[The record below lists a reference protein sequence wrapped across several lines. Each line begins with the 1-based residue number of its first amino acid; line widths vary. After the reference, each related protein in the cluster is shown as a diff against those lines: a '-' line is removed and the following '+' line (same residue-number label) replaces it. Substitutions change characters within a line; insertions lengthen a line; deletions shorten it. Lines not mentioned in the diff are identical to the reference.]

1 MKSPAYCSLSSTA
14 SMAAERSISPLG
26 RLLSLNNRT
35 RRSFV
40 FLSFSFS
47 RCPVSP
53 CSTMV
58 AFDDARKMGEEAGT
72 GAVSQFRNT
81 IKNMKRLVGLAFDD
95 PRAQKE
101 MKYVPFECL
110 PMKHALGGPDSVAVK
125 VSVNGEDKVFPVEHV
140 CGMMVH
146 HMGMI
151 VAQKASETSGNA
163 STDTA
168 QFFPQDWVIA
178 IPSYYTDAQRRALL
192 SGCEIVGIP
201 TIQRLM
207 HENTAVALAYG
218 IFKDIRKEFEKE
230 KPTNVMFIDMG
241 ASSYTVTV
249 AAFEPGKLTIKSSYY
264 DADLGGRCFDETIA
278 NWIADKFVEKY
289 AKKLS
294 SKPQDKPKVMLKLI
308 AAAEKAKK
316 TLSPKGVKE
325 ASINLECLMEDLDFH
340 IMLKAEEYEAMCAPL
355 LARLEEPIKK
365 TLAESGLTGSDLSS
379 VEIVGGSARIGF
391 LKSKLKA
398 ILGVSV
404 LSTTMNADEA
414 VARGAALQ
422 SAILSPRFKVLPYD
436 IVEHQPLPVLLS
448 WDEDKTQ
455 GVEVDADGASADTNS
470 VVMFPRGLNFPIV
483 RRVTLK
489 RTGEFEVQASYDKS
503 ASNFGFEAGST
514 EAIASWLIKAPA
526 NSEQKVRVN
535 VKADIHGIVQMSTAQ
550 MVEEIEEET
559 KEEEAKEGE
568 EKKKKLKK
576 TNLEF
581 TITKPLE
588 WSKDEIN
595 KFHEVE
601 VELANKDR
609 IVRETADMRNEL
621 ESYIYD
627 MRDKIV
633 SESQLGNYGTD
644 AEKAAFAKKNDE
656 MENWLYEDGFD
667 ATKSV
672 YAAKLAELKELGGP
686 IEARAV
692 EALARPDAVSALQ
705 KNVEKYKTW
714 LAEAQGNEN
723 YSHITEEE
731 FQKCHTKC
739 DEVSSWAYEMMD
751 KQGSLPLNAN
761 PVFTVAE
768 CRTKG
773 TELTN
778 LCGPIMH
785 KPKPKPPPKV
795 DPPKKEEPAPTPEA
809 KPDGEPM
816 QTEEAPPAENGE
828 KMETD

>member
-1 MKSPAYCSLSSTA
+1 VGVDLGLQNSVI
-14 SMAAERSISPLG
+14 AAAG
-26 RLLSLNNRT
+26 RGGVDVILNGNSNRQN
-35 RRSFV
+35 
-40 FLSFSFS
+40 
-47 RCPVSP
+47 P
-53 CSTMV
+53 TMV
-58 AFDDARKMGEEAGT
+58 AFDQARKMGEQAGT

-101 MKYVPFECL
+101 MKLVPFECV
-110 PMKHALGGPDSVAVK
+110 PMKHGLGGPDSVAVK
-125 VSVNGEDKVFPVEHV
+125 VSVDGEEKVIPVEAV

-151 VAQKASETSGNA
+151 AAKKASETSGN
-163 STDTA
+163 STTDTA

-192 SGCEIVGIP
+192 AGCEIVGIP
-201 TIQRLM
+201 TVQRLM

-241 ASSYTVTV
+241 ASCYTVTI
-249 AAFEPGKLTIKSSYY
+249 ASFEPGKLIIKSSYY

-289 AKKLS
+289 SKKLS
-294 SKPQDKPKVMLKLI
+294 SRPHDKPKVMLKLL

-340 IMLKAEEYEAMCAPL
+340 TMLKADEYAQMSAPL
-355 LARLEEPIKK
+355 VARLEAPIKK
-365 TLAESGLTGSDLSS
+365 ALEEAGLTSKDLSS
-379 VEIVGGSARIGF
+379 VEIVGGSTRIGF
-391 LKSKLKA
+391 VKSKLKE
-398 ILGVSV
+398 ILGVDT

-436 IVEHQPLPVLLS
+436 IIEHQPLPVTLS
-448 WDEDKTQ
+448 WDEDKSQ
-455 GVEVDADGASADTNS
+455 GVEVTAEGADADTNS
-470 VVMFPRGLNFPIV
+470 VVMFTRGLNFPIV

-489 RTGEFEVQASYDKS
+489 RQGEFQVHASYDKS
-503 ASNFGFEAGST
+503 ATNYGFEAGST
-514 EAIASWLIKAPA
+514 ESIASWTVKAPA
-526 NSEQKVRVN
+526 DGEKKVRIN
-535 VKADIHGIVQMSTAQ
+535 VKADIHGIIQMSTAQ
-550 MVEEIEEET
+550 MVEEVEDDGEA

-568 EKKKKLKK
+568 EKKKKVKK
-576 TNLEF
+576 TNLEY
-581 TITKPLE
+581 TVNQPLS

-595 KFHEVE
+595 RFHEME
-601 VELANKDR
+601 VEMANKDR

-627 MRDKIV
+627 MRDKII
-633 SESQLGNYGTD
+633 SESQLANFGTD
-644 AEKAAFAKKNDE
+644 AEKETFSKKNE
-656 MENWLYEDGFD
+656 ETENWLYEDGFD

-672 YAAKLAELKELGGP
+672 YAAKLEELKKLGGP
-686 IEARAV
+686 MEFRAAEAQ
-692 EALARPDAVSALQ
+692 ARPEAVAALQ
-705 KNVEKYKTW
+705 KKVEEYKNW
-714 LAEAQGNEN
+714 LASAQGDEK

-731 FQKCHTKC
+731 FNSCHKKC
-739 DEVSSWAYEMMD
+739 DETSSWVYDMMD
-751 KQGSLPLNAN
+751 KQGSLPAN
-761 PVFTVAE
+761 VNPAFTVAD
-768 CRTKG
+768 CRSKAS
-773 TELTN
+773 ELVN

-795 DPPKKEEPAPTPEA
+795 DTPKKEEPAA
-809 KPDGEPM
+809 DKADDAEPM
-816 QTEEAPPAENGE
+816 DTEEGAADGE
-828 KMETD
+828 KMDTDQ